1 MKKLLKINF
10 LLSIVFCSSQLVFGQ
25 GTSQTVTF
33 NYNGGP
39 QSWTVPTCVTSA
51 TVTIAGAQGGGSA
64 GGAGAVITVP
74 LTVTPGQV
82 ITFDIGQQGQVP
94 GGGYGGGGIGYL
106 SVPAN
111 SSYNSSGGGGAST
124 LTVGGS
130 VIAIAAGGGGT
141 GGGSN
146 NVAGGGGGCATGL
159 AGANTFGFG
168 GGGGTQTSGGAGG
181 TPWAS
186 TPPGGSPGALGVG
199 GQGGFWST
207 ASGGGGGG
215 GYYGG
220 GGGGN
225 DGCCTGANGGGGGG
239 GGSSLVPAG
248 AGCNAATNTGNGFV
262 SITFI
267 GGITATASNTGAYCA
282 GDTIF
287 LNGSG
292 GSLYTWTGPNGF
304 SSTDQNPFIP
314 NSDTLMS
321 GTYTLV
327 VGDTACPDT
336 DTTTTIV
343 TVNPM
348 PTVDPV
354 ADQILCHGDNTTQ
367 VDFSGA
373 LTPTTFDWTNDNT
386 NTGLAATGTGTIAPF
401 VGNAS
406 NGIPEVSTVIV
417 TPSTAFCVGEP
428 DTFLITVLP
437 TPLVSVSNDTTICEN
452 GTGTLVA
459 AGSGGGG
466 GPYIYH
472 WDFTTNTD
480 SLQYV
485 NPTGSSI
492 YSVYV
497 ENPYGCT
504 SATETIAVNMHPPL
518 SGTITPY
525 DTICPG
531 YPTNITSTVT
541 GGIGAPY
548 TFVWSTGENYT
559 GNGLH
564 TITANPP
571 VTTDYYVTISDGC
584 ETTPITLM
592 TNIRV
597 APLPEPMVEVLNP
610 IQCEPAIFD
619 IVNTTDSTMSQYN
632 YWVVN
637 DEDIY
642 LNQDT
647 ITTNPFYAGEYDV
660 QLVITSYEGCIDS
673 VTFEE
678 LLVVDPKPVADFR
691 YSPNPVL
698 MFNTQVHFDNYS
710 FNGYT
715 YEWFFESGYP
725 ATSTDY
731 NPDVLFPDGLTGRY
745 EVMLVTTSELGC
757 TDTII
762 QELIVYPEVLIYAP
776 NTFTPDG
783 DEHNQDWRI
792 YMEGIDVYDFE
803 LLIFNRWGEVIWE
816 SHDITVP
823 WDGTYNG
830 KPVKQGVYTW
840 VVRTKDMLNDAKYT
854 YDGHINVIR

>member
-1 MKKLLKINF
+1 MKKNTLSSLLLTMIS
-10 LLSIVFCSSQLVFGQ
+10 LITLSASC
-25 GTSQTVTF
+25 QTVF
-33 NYNGGP
+33 NYNGST
-39 QSWTVPTCVTSA
+39 QTWTVPPCVVNPTVSVGGA
-51 TVTIAGAQGGGSA
+51 AGGGPCGNNGALLTGTLPVGPGDVVTIDLGESPTGPAGGYSAYGPGGSGFA
-64 GGAGAVITVP
+64 
-74 LTVTPGQV
+74 
-82 ITFDIGQQGQVP
+82 
-94 GGGYGGGGIGYL
+94 
-106 SVPAN
+106 
-111 SSYNSSGGGGAST
+111 SSDGNTLYDSWGGGGAT
-124 LTVGGS
+124 AIYINGVLYMVVGGGGGMGGGS
-130 VIAIAAGGGGT
+130 VTTNCGG
-141 GGGSN
+141 
-146 NVAGGGGGCATGL
+146 VGGCATGV
-159 AGANTFGFG
+159 AGGNTFGQG
-168 GGGGTQTSGGAGG
+168 GQPGTQTAPGAGG

-186 TPPGGSPGALGVG
+186 TPPGGSPGVG
-199 GQGGFWST
+199 SAGGNGGFWQT

-215 GYYGG
+215 GYFGG

-239 GGSSLVPAG
+239 SGSSLIPAG
-248 AGCNAATNTGNGFV
+248 FNCTPGGNSGNGV
-262 SITFI
+262 MTINATSIT
-267 GGITATASNTGAYCA
+267 GTASNTGPYCT

-287 LNGSG
+287 LNATG
-292 GSLYTWTGPNGF
+292 GATYEWSGPNGF
-304 SSTDQNPFIP
+304 SSTNATVAIP
-314 NSDTLMS
+314 NSTLADAGQYQVIVYDLS
-321 GTYTLV
+321 I
-327 VGDTACPDT
+327 CPDG
-336 DTTTTIV
+336 DTTTTDV
-343 TVNPM
+343 VVNQT
-348 PTVDPV
+348 PTVDPTV
-354 ADQILCHGDNTTQ
+354 DQILCHGDNTTQ

-406 NGIPEVSTVIV
+406 NGVPEVSTVIV

-459 AGSGGGG
+459 VGSGGGG

-504 SATETIAVNMHPPL
+504 SATETISVNLHPPL

-548 TFVWSTGENYT
+548 TFVWSSGENYT

-660 QLVITSYEGCIDS
+660 QLVITSFEGCIDS